1 MKGQFKFEE
10 DYVYKMP
17 AHFGGEPFYPV
28 RTVYGDMTAISV
40 SFETGAEDLARFI
53 PEVFE
58 ITDPLVNVQYSNC
71 RDVDWMSGG
80 EYRLIQ
86 LSVPVRF
93 CGEGEELEGEYP
105 LVIWE
110 NKACP
115 IIGGR
120 EEDGMPKIFA
130 DVAAERHYED
140 HWFTAASHECN
151 TFLTLDFERKAE
163 LSAKD
168 VAAMNEHS
176 KINFFGWRYISNLGK
191 GGASLSHATL
201 YPQEAIMSRAWSGEG
216 RINWPPFKPEMHLK
230 QSWMIDI
237 LAKLPIVNYLPAMM
251 MKSAMKLNVGDS
263 RALP

>member
-93 CGEGEELEGEYP
+93 CGEGEGEGSILWSSGRTRP
-105 LVIWE
+105 
-110 NKACP
+110 APP
-115 IIGGR
+115 IGER
-120 EEDGMPKIFA
+120 EEDSMPRSSRYSLRGR
-130 DVAAERHYED
+130 VGNR
-140 HWFTAASHECN
+140 WFT
-151 TFLTLDFERKAE
+151 
-163 LSAKD
+163 
-168 VAAMNEHS
+168 
-176 KINFFGWRYISNLGK
+176 
-191 GGASLSHATL
+191 
-201 YPQEAIMSRAWSGEG
+201 
-216 RINWPPFKPEMHLK
+216 
-230 QSWMIDI
+230 
-237 LAKLPIVNYLPAMM
+237 LA
-251 MKSAMKLNVGDS
+251 G
-263 RALP
+263 